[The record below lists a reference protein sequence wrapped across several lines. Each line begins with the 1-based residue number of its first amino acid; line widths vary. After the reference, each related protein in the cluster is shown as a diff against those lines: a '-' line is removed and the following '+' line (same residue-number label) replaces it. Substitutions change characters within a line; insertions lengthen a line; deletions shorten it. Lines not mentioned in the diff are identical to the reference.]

1 MPNTWLSNS
10 LWPAIRIKYICSECF
25 SGGTPDTTNSSYWN
39 NGTIPWIASGELQNC
54 DVNNATNYITIKGL
68 SNSSARLIR
77 KDSVAVAMTGATCAN
92 VGYIN
97 FDTSA
102 NQSVYAYVMKGNQNA
117 RFAYYSLIAMR
128 DEILSK
134 QNGGAQAGING
145 VVCKNL
151 YIPKL
156 DLQKQEQI
164 VDYLDKKV
172 GIIDKMIANINQQI
186 EDLKSYNQSK
196 IDELIFGR
204 NKTSAKKSTGIDW
217 INQIPESWNVIKLKF
232 ISKIKGRI
240 GFRGYTVQDLVE
252 ETEPG
257 AAIVLGGTNIMK
269 DGTISYDK
277 LTYISEYKYFE
288 SPEIMLKGGEI
299 LITKVGAGT
308 GENAL
313 YNYFTDRVTI
323 NPNVMLCVPSK
334 NQISG
339 FINYFLLSPT
349 VRKIIAIESKKSG
362 AQPAINQEF
371 IKNLSIVY
379 PTKQEQKDIVQII
392 EKSTNAV
399 KQLIEKKQQK
409 VAELKEYKK
418 SLIYECV
425 TGKKEVL

>member
-156 DLQKQEQI
+156 DLQKQQQI
-164 VDYLDKKV
+164 VNYLDKKV
-172 GIIDKMIANINQQI
+172 GIIDKLIENIKQQI
-186 EDLKSYNQSK
+186 EDLKQCKMN
-196 IDELIFGR
+196 LITETVTKGL
-204 NKTSAKKSTGIDW
+204 NKNA
-217 INQIPESWNVIKLKF
+217 KLKTIGLKWCNNIAEDF
-232 ISKIKGRI
+232 GIGIIRADFTLRGRI
-240 GFRGYTVQDLVE
+240 GWQGLTTNDYVE
-252 ETEPG
+252 EGPYLIT
-257 AAIVLGGTNIMK
+257 GTDFENEQINWDTCVHITDKRYDEDANIHVRENDLLITK
-269 DGTISYDK
+269 DGTVGK
-277 LTYISEYKYFE
+277 LAIVKN
-288 SPEIMLKGGEI
+288 SPKKVSLNSGIMLIKSRTNRCLTSYLKYVLSSSVFWDWYYFSQRGKATIQHLYQEQFSYFKYPLPDI
-299 LITKVGAGT
+299 ITQQHIMAYLDKKC
-308 GENAL
+308 
-313 YNYFTDRVTI
+313 DTI
-323 NPNVMLCVPSK
+323 NR
-334 NQISG
+334 
-339 FINYFLLSPT
+339 LLQNK
-349 VRKIIAIESKKSG
+349 RQKIE
-362 AQPAINQEF
+362 
-371 IKNLSIVY
+371 
-379 PTKQEQKDIVQII
+379 
-392 EKSTNAV
+392 
-399 KQLIEKKQQK
+399 
-409 VAELKEYKK
+409 ELTRYKK

>member
-164 VDYLDKKV
+164 VNYLDKKV
-172 GIIDKMIANINQQI
+172 GIIDRLIENINQQI
-186 EDLKSYNQSK
+186 EDLR
-196 IDELIFGR
+196 LF
-204 NKTSAKKSTGIDW
+204 
-217 INQIPESWNVIKLKF
+217 KF
-232 ISKIKGRI
+232 S
-240 GFRGYTVQDLVE
+240 
-252 ETEPG
+252 
-257 AAIVLGGTNIMK
+257 M
-269 DGTISYDK
+269 
-277 LTYISEYKYFE
+277 ISEYTSSQTLNKYKIKYKNTIVDKKSEFDGQPYFALENIVSGSGEYIDTDAEYSTKGATVCKENDICFGKLRPYLRKYFFV
-288 SPEIMLKGGEI
+288 
-299 LITKVGAGT
+299 TKKTTCSTEFAVFR
-308 GENAL
+308 E
-313 YNYFTDRVTI
+313 
-323 NPNVMLCVPSK
+323 
-334 NQISG
+334 
-339 FINYFLLSPT
+339 
-349 VRKIIAIESKKSG
+349 KI
-362 AQPAINQEF
+362 
-371 IKNLSIVY
+371 
-379 PTKQEQKDIVQII
+379 PTKYMYYLIQSEEFLQLCNAFSEGTKMPRINIEKLKNWKFGFPSVEEQKIFVKNMDAVSTKI
-392 EKSTNAV
+392 E
-399 KQLIEKKQQK
+399 QLIQIKRQK
-409 VAELKEYKK
+409 IMELKEYKK